1 VILPA
6 LRYERPASLG
16 HALELLARP
25 GARPLAGGQSLI
37 NVLKLRAAAV
47 DTLVDI
53 SGLEELR
60 FIDLRS
66 DGALEIGACVT
77 YDELEHS
84 EEVRQAAP
92 VVAEVAAHTVDQQVR
107 NRGTIGG
114 NCCYADPASNYP
126 PLMTALGTTMRVAT
140 PAGEREVAAEEFVLG
155 FSRTA
160 VGTGELLRSVVVPP
174 LDGSG
179 VGYQSLLIGRD
190 SWALARAVA
199 VLRAEPTIVE
209 ARVVLGCV
217 ADAPLRQPAVEQRLR
232 GRDPSPETLAE
243 ASRASCEG
251 IEPISDVHASG
262 GYRRRM
268 SRVVVRRA
276 LEQAIEE
283 AE

>member
-53 SGLEELR
+53 SRLEELR

-66 DGALEIGACVT
+66 DGALEVGASVT
-77 YDELEHS
+77 YDELERS
-84 EEVRQAAP
+84 EEVREAAP
-92 VVAEVAAHTVDQQVR
+92 ILAEVASHTVDQQVR

-126 PLMTALGTTMRVAT
+126 PLTAAVGATMRVAT
-140 PAGEREVAAEEFVLG
+140 PAGDREVAAEEFVLG

-160 VGTGELLRSVVVPP
+160 VAPGELLRSIVIPP
-174 LDGSG
+174 RNGSG
-179 VGYQSLLIGRD
+179 VGYQSLLIAPD

-199 VLRAEPTIVE
+199 VVRTERTIVG

-217 ADAPLRQPAVEQRLR
+217 AGAPLRQPAVEDRLR
-232 GRDPSPETLAE
+232 GREPTPEALAE

-262 GYRRRM
+262 AYRRRM

-276 LEQAIEE
+276 LQQAIEG